1 MIKNTTVGVPE
12 TSNTVF
18 YGSESRGYG
27 IHVYE
32 SIVAYATENKVDLET
47 AGTVFGLT
55 DAQKD
60 LVKLMQARDLYKNGL
75 IKQGNILL
83 NGVENTPDKSEQVKT
98 VLNEVRNKKEFY
110 QYREVEKPKVLAF
123 LKPGKRPRKNIEK

>member
-1 MIKNTTVGVPE
+1 MIRNTTIGVPE

-18 YGSESRGYG
+18 YRSESRDYG
-27 IHVYE
+27 IRVYD
-32 SIVAYATENKVDLET
+32 SVVAYAVENKVDLET

-55 DAQKD
+55 DSQKD

-75 IKQGNILL
+75 IKNGDILL
-83 NGVENTPDKSEQVKT
+83 NGVEKTPDKSEQVQT
-98 VLNEVRNKKEFY
+98 VLNEIRNKKEFY

-123 LKPGKRPRKNIEK
+123 VKPGKRLRKPIEK

>member
-18 YGSESRGYG
+18 YGSESRDYG

-75 IKQGNILL
+75 IKQGNVLL

>member
-18 YGSESRGYG
+18 YGSEARDYG